1 MPRLRRIGNPT
12 WAASLQGLIWLIWG
26 RNNWIDYRR
35 KALSTGA
42 SCAQGTNEQEKMM
55 AQQNQGGSTPKG
67 GDQMNQGGR
76 DRQDQDRQQNLDRQ
90 QNKQGGQGG
99 QSGADQRKG
108 GAGGT
113 GMGQD
118 RGGQSGTDKDRSR

>member
-1 MPRLRRIGNPT
+1 
-12 WAASLQGLIWLIWG
+12 
-26 RNNWIDYRR
+26 
-35 KALSTGA
+35 
-42 SCAQGTNEQEKMM
+42 
-55 AQQNQGGSTPKG
+55 
-67 GDQMNQGGR
+67 MNQGGR

-90 QNKQGGQGG
+90 QNKQGGQGR

-108 GAGGT
+108 GAGGA